1 MYLDD
6 FAEPRL
12 FREDSGLI
20 SFILDSGNRELW
32 RSMSASGIDLREYV
46 PSNPGMLIDVSR
58 AGNAL
63 DSPFVASLTI
73 GWIRSGVSQ
82 DITLVMVDD
91 ATAFIERIRDFRW
104 ILFRTLGLSGLVL
117 LLVQVVSL
125 YWGLRPLRKVI
136 RELDQVEHARQEKI
150 EGEYPG
156 EIAQLSTR
164 INLFIEN
171 ERKNLIRYRNA
182 LGDLAHSLKTLL
194 AEVTIMTGASDST
207 DRRRLG
213 EIAEEMNSIVEYQL
227 KRASSSEYSV
237 VHKAVEVDKTILR
250 LDRSLQKIYADR
262 NVKTEWKLEPGAIFY
277 GDESDLFEL
286 LGNVLENAY
295 KWTGTRILYRISSI
309 RSVNMIHPGL
319 VIEIHDDGPGI
330 NPDDHAEILKRGVRM
345 DERPPGQGIGLSL
358 VNEIVVRYQGTL
370 EIQSSPLGGALVRV
384 EIPAQ

>member
-1 MYLDD
+1 MRKISLRVRLLGAFALILLLLLGITGLVLDRNFATSSVASVETELQANIHALLFALENPKGGGMYLDD

-46 PSNPGMLIDVSR
+46 PSNPGMLINVSR
-58 AGNAL
+58 AGNSL

-73 GWIRSGVSQ
+73 GWIRFGVSQ

-117 LLVQVVSL
+117 LFVQVVSL
-125 YWGLRPLRKVI
+125 HWGLGPLREVI
-136 RELDQVEHARQEKI
+136 RELDQIEHARQEKI

-237 VHKAVEVDKTILR
+237 VHK
-250 LDRSLQKIYADR
+250 
-262 NVKTEWKLEPGAIFY
+262 
-277 GDESDLFEL
+277 
-286 LGNVLENAY
+286 
-295 KWTGTRILYRISSI
+295 
-309 RSVNMIHPGL
+309 
-319 VIEIHDDGPGI
+319 
-330 NPDDHAEILKRGVRM
+330 
-345 DERPPGQGIGLSL
+345 
-358 VNEIVVRYQGTL
+358 
-370 EIQSSPLGGALVRV
+370 
-384 EIPAQ
+384 